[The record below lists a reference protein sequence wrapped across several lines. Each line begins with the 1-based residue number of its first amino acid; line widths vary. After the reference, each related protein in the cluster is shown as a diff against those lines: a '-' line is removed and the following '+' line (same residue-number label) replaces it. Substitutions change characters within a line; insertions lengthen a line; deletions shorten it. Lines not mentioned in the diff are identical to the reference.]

1 MQRNRLVNDYL
12 VRSTKRIKALEFLKS
27 EEDYADVVRESQEV
41 VELLLKA
48 LIIAFG
54 LEVPK
59 VHDVSKYIEINKEVF
74 PSVVIDNFE
83 RIKEISR
90 KLRKERELSFYGMED
105 WIPSEEYTLDEA
117 EQAIN
122 WAKEIKSIVERAL
135 GKEGNQL

>member
-12 VRSTKRIKALEFLKS
+12 VRSTKRIKAL
-27 EEDYADVVRESQEV
+27 
-41 VELLLKA
+41 
-48 LIIAFG
+48 IIAFG

-59 VHDVSKYIEINKEVF
+59 IHDVSKYIEINKEVF

-117 EQAIN
+117 EQAIS
-122 WAKEIKSIVERAL
+122 WAKEIKSIVEKAL